1 MGVLQ
6 MARWW
11 NGAADLPD
19 VSNVFAG
26 IAQSIHASDRH
37 ATLHGVVFDILVGS
51 QSRVGP
57 CGCLS
62 RLMIAAWL
70 AKP

>member
-1 MGVLQ
+1 VPLMC
-6 MARWW
+6 
-11 NGAADLPD
+11 PTCK
-19 VSNVFAG
+19 NVFAG
-26 IAQSIHASDRH
+26 IDKSVHASDRY

-62 RLMIAAWL
+62 RSE
-70 AKP
+70 AKPR